1 MQEKT
6 FSFMAFP
13 NCLWN
18 VEDVDHFSNLRI
30 FRKKDGGEEE
40 AVKGNWRAVFALA
53 RSEEVL
59 LKDAADCLF

>member
-1 MQEKT
+1 MWKMLIIFQT
-6 FSFMAFP
+6 SDFSA
-13 NCLWN
+13 
-18 VEDVDHFSNLRI
+18 
-30 FRKKDGGEEE
+30 KKDGGEE